1 MKDLDSIG
9 LKFVSLIFFN
19 VMNTKKIILPIA
31 GTENTYTVH
40 PTKIICLGLN
50 YAAHAA
56 ETNRKPPKQPLLF
69 PKTPN
74 VLIGHGSPIIYPNV
88 LKEIGLE
95 RVDYEGELAII
106 IGKQGKNIPRENY
119 SDYVLGYSC
128 FDDVTARALQLHD
141 RGKSWPWFKSK
152 SLDTFGA
159 IGPQLV
165 LHDDIGDPNELHL
178 QTRQNN
184 KVVQETNTSDMIFKV
199 DFILEYISK
208 FFTMY
213 PGDIIATGTPSGIG
227 PLTVGDTI
235 EVEIQKIG
243 ILRNEVQSE

>member
-1 MKDLDSIG
+1 M
-9 LKFVSLIFFN
+9 
-19 VMNTKKIILPIA
+19 LPIE
-31 GTENTYTVH
+31 GTDEKYTVQ

-56 ETNRKPPKQPLLF
+56 ETNREPPKQPLLF

-74 VLIGHGSPIIYPNV
+74 VLIGHESSIIYPKI
-88 LKEIGLE
+88 LKEINLD
-95 RVDYEGELAII
+95 RVDYEGELAVIV
-106 IGKQGKNIPRENY
+106 GREGKNIQRENF
-119 SDYVLGYSC
+119 SDYVLGYTC
-128 FDDVTARALQLHD
+128 FNDVTARALQLHD

-159 IGPQLV
+159 IGPKLV
-165 LHDDIGDPNELHL
+165 LHEDIGDPNDLHL

-184 KVVQETNTSDMIFKV
+184 NIVQETNTSDMIFKV

-208 FFTMY
+208 FFTLY
-213 PGDIIATGTPSGIG
+213 PGDIVATGTPSGIG
-227 PLTVGDTI
+227 PLAVGDTI

-243 ILRNEVQSE
+243 TLRNKVQAE